1 MMSFLDIYSNYSK
14 KIWNHEDLLEILC
27 SSKWGTYAYTYM
39 PFVLINTCHIFKKI
53 MNTTS
58 KGLASKYIIIYMND
72 LMIFTQDR
80 IDHASHLT
88 KLCKKF
94 WWFGISLN
102 LKKCIF
108 GFTKIN
114 LLGHIIYG
122 KGITLT
128 TKE

>member
-14 KIWNHEDLLEILC
+14 KILNHEDLLEILC

-39 PFVLINTCHIFKKI
+39 PFALINTCHIFKKM

-80 IDHASHLT
+80 IDHPSHLT

-94 WWFGISLN
+94 
-102 LKKCIF
+102 
-108 GFTKIN
+108 
-114 LLGHIIYG
+114 
-122 KGITLT
+122 
-128 TKE
+128 